1 MASAMWP
8 APEPGD
14 IVWCRFPER
23 PRDKPG
29 PKPRP
34 ALVIEVV
41 ERADGIEV
49 KVAYGTSQKLGRLLA
64 GEFAI
69 RKLDNAAAYALAGL
83 SYDTK
88 FNLVD
93 TLSLPWDS
101 EFFAISPDPRYGQ
114 IPKLGSLH
122 PGMIKTVEAA
132 LRATRTAR

>member
-1 MASAMWP
+1 MWP

-29 PKPRP
+29 PKSRP
-34 ALVIEVV
+34 ALVREVTQLV
-41 ERADGIEV
+41 DGIEV
-49 KVAYGTSQKLGRLLA
+49 QVAYGTTQKLGRLHA

-69 RKLDNAAAYALAGL
+69 RKPDNPAAYTLAGL

-88 FNLVD
+88 FDLAN

-101 EFFAISPDPRYGQ
+101 TFFAVPRDARHGQ

-122 PGMIKTVEAA
+122 SGMMKVVEAA
-132 LRATRTAR
+132 LRATRSPR

>member
-1 MASAMWP
+1 MWP

-34 ALVIEVV
+34 ALVLEVTQ
-41 ERADGIEV
+41 RTDGIEV
-49 KVAYGTSQKLGRLLA
+49 KVAYGTSQKLGRLQA

-69 RKLDNAAAYALAGL
+69 RKLDTAAAYALAGL
-83 SYDTK
+83 SFDTK
-88 FNLVD
+88 FDLVK
-93 TLSLPWDS
+93 TLSLPWDDA
-101 EFFAISPDPRYGQ
+101 FFAVPPDPRYGQ

-122 PGMIKTVEAA
+122 SGMVKIVEAA
-132 LRATRTAR
+132 LRATRSRR

>member
-1 MASAMWP
+1 MWP

-34 ALVIEVV
+34 ALVLEVIEL
-41 ERADGIEV
+41 ADGT
-49 KVAYGTSQKLGRLLA
+49 KVVIAYGTTQKLDRMHA

-69 RKLDNAAAYALAGL
+69 RKHDNAAAYKLAGL
-83 SYDTK
+83 SFDTK
-88 FNLVD
+88 FDLGK
-93 TLSLPWDS
+93 TLALPWDS
-101 EFFAISPDPRYGQ
+101 MFFAVPHDPKHGQ

-122 PGMIKTVEAA
+122 SGMMKVVQAA
-132 LRATRTAR
+132 LNATRRPR

>member
-1 MASAMWP
+1 MWP

-34 ALVIEVV
+34 ALVLEVTQ
-41 ERADGIEV
+41 RADGVEV
-49 KVAYGTSQKLGRLLA
+49 KVAYGTSKKLGRLVA

-69 RKLDNAAAYALAGL
+69 RKSDNAAAYALAGL

-88 FNLVD
+88 FNLAE
-93 TLSLPWDS
+93 TLALPWDNQ
-101 EFFAISPDPRYGQ
+101 FFAVPPNARHGQ
-114 IPKLGSLH
+114 MPKLGSLH
-122 PGMIKTVEAA
+122 SGMMKVVAA
-132 LRATRTAR
+132 AMRATQS

>member
-1 MASAMWP
+1 VWP

-34 ALVIEVV
+34 ALVLEVMQ
-41 ERADGIEV
+41 RADGVEV
-49 KVAYGTSQKLGRLLA
+49 KVAYGTSKKLGRLLA

-69 RKLDNAAAYALAGL
+69 RKSDNAAAYALAGL

-88 FNLVD
+88 FNLAE
-93 TLSLPWDS
+93 TLALPWDNQ
-101 EFFAISPDPRYGQ
+101 FFAVPPNSRHGQ
-114 IPKLGSLH
+114 MPKLGSLH
-122 PGMIKTVEAA
+122 SGMMKVVEAA
-132 LRATRTAR
+132 MRAARRAR

>member
-1 MASAMWP
+1 MWP

-34 ALVIEVV
+34 ALVLEVMQ
-41 ERADGIEV
+41 RADGVEV
-49 KVAYGTSQKLGRLLA
+49 KVAYGTSKKLGRLLA

-69 RKLDNAAAYALAGL
+69 RKSDNAAAYALAGL

-88 FNLVD
+88 FNLAE
-93 TLSLPWDS
+93 TLALPWDNQ
-101 EFFAISPDPRYGQ
+101 FFAVPPNSRHGQ
-114 IPKLGSLH
+114 MPKLGSLH
-122 PGMIKTVEAA
+122 SGMMKVVEAA
-132 LRATRTAR
+132 MRAARRAR

>member
-1 MASAMWP
+1 MWP

-34 ALVIEVV
+34 ALVLEVTQ
-41 ERADGIEV
+41 RTDGIEV
-49 KVAYGTSQKLGRLLA
+49 KVAYGTSQKLERLQA

-69 RKLDNAAAYALAGL
+69 RKLDTAAAYALAGL
-83 SYDTK
+83 SFDTK
-88 FNLVD
+88 FDLVK
-93 TLSLPWDS
+93 TLSLPWDDA
-101 EFFAISPDPRYGQ
+101 FFAVPPDPRYGQ

-122 PGMIKTVEAA
+122 SGMVKIVEAA
-132 LRATRTAR
+132 LRATRSRR

>member
-1 MASAMWP
+1 MWP

-34 ALVIEVV
+34 ALVLEVTQ
-41 ERADGIEV
+41 RTDGIEV
-49 KVAYGTSQKLGRLLA
+49 KVAYGISQKLGRLQA

-69 RKLDNAAAYALAGL
+69 RKLDTAAAYALAGL
-83 SYDTK
+83 SFDTK
-88 FNLVD
+88 FDLVK
-93 TLSLPWDS
+93 TLSLPWDDA
-101 EFFAISPDPRYGQ
+101 FFAVPPDPRYGQ

-122 PGMIKTVEAA
+122 SGMVKIVEAA
-132 LRATRTAR
+132 LRATRSRR

>member
-1 MASAMWP
+1 MWP

-34 ALVIEVV
+34 ALVLEVTQ
-41 ERADGIEV
+41 RADGIEV
-49 KVAYGTSQKLGRLLA
+49 KVAYGTSKKLGPLPA

-88 FNLVD
+88 FNLGEAIP
-93 TLSLPWDS
+93 LLWDS
-101 EFFAISPDPRYGQ
+101 QFFAIPPNPRHGQ

-122 PGMIKTVEAA
+122 SGMMKVVEAA
-132 LRATRTAR
+132 LRATRRPR